1 MAGGSLCIKTVIAI
15 MHAWKFL
22 TLLRVI
28 YYCYSLTAITHNKK
42 SEVTDDKLEEYT
54 AYLKSLYKA
63 KTQAS
68 FSGDD
73 QWPPPV
79 TNKVFSLAMIKPEQ
93 VQRRNIDDHF
103 VRETITG
110 KIDDILQRKVP
121 ITLEE
126 IFGKGEQQKTK
137 GAPGGGESSTL
148 SENEQKKMLIEGA
161 PGCGKSTL
169 SLQICHEWIAGR
181 LLTEYNQVILVKL
194 REKTVQN
201 AKNIADLLPKRND
214 TMGQNAE
221 EEINARDG
229 EGVLFILDGWDELP
243 EKAPGRLIIQNI
255 LDCKK
260 LHKSSVV
267 ITSRPISS
275 MNLHKLVNTRIEI
288 LGFTKDELQKYFAEC
303 LGNDGVKVKELQQRI
318 KENPVV
324 EGSCYLPL
332 NASILVHL
340 FKCDGVLPLTQ
351 FGIFSALICN
361 CIFRHLKK
369 KNEQL
374 DIPGIKSLDKLP
386 TAIQRQ
392 LEHICEIAYKGVIED
407 QITFDLERNFNTLGL
422 LQGVESF
429 ASGMPSH
436 SYNFLHLSIQE
447 LLAAIHMATKLKPSE
462 QVAQFQE
469 LFGRARFSAVFRFYA
484 AKTKLKTRGM
494 DEIVIQVVRKCME
507 DNQATELTP
516 HSGVNFDQNSGGS
529 SLGHKPQPLLLSL
542 LHCLF
547 EAQDETLCQLVAKE
561 LKGELRSLAG
571 ISLNPADCL
580 SVGYFLTHCRQF
592 QVYLLQ
598 CSIDDDG
605 CKALFRKGQKYDL
618 QYLEYVGFGCCI

>member
-1 MAGGSLCIKTVIAI
+1 
-15 MHAWKFL
+15 MHYTL
-22 TLLRVI
+22 TDV
-28 YYCYSLTAITHNKK
+28 ADDKK
-42 SEVTDDKLEEYT
+42 SKVTDDKLKEFT
-54 AYLKSLYKA
+54 TYLKSLYKA

-68 FSGDD
+68 STDD
-73 QWPPPV
+73 DHWPPPV
-79 TNKVFSLAMIKPEQ
+79 TDKVFSLAMIMPEQ
-93 VQRRNIDDHF
+93 VQRRKIDDYF

-121 ITLEE
+121 ITLEQ
-126 IFGKGEQQKTK
+126 IFDKGER
-137 GAPGGGESSTL
+137 
-148 SENEQKKMLIEGA
+148 KKILIEGA

-181 LLTEYNQVILVKL
+181 LLQEYSQVILVKL
-194 REKTVQN
+194 REKAVQN
-201 AKNIADLLPKRND
+201 AKNVGDLLPKRDN

-221 EEINARDG
+221 KEIATRDG
-229 EGVLFILDGWDELP
+229 EGVLFIFDGWDELP
-243 EKAPGRLIIQNI
+243 KKAPGHSIIRDI

-260 LHKSSVV
+260 LHKSAVI

-275 MNLHKLVNTRIEI
+275 MNLHKLVDTRIEI
-288 LGFTKDELQKYFAEC
+288 LGFTKAELQKYFTEC
-303 LGNDGVKVKELQQRI
+303 LGDDHDKVKELQQKI
-318 KENPVV
+318 KQNPVV

-340 FKCDGVLPLTQ
+340 FKCDGVLPHTQ
-351 FGIFSALICN
+351 FDIFSALICN

-369 KNEQL
+369 KNEQF

-386 TAIQRQ
+386 PSIQSPFER
-392 LEHICEIAYKGVIED
+392 ICEIAYKGVIED
-407 QITFDLERNFNTLGL
+407 HITFDLERSFNTLGV

-447 LLAAIHMATKLKPSE
+447 LLAAIYMATKLEPSE

-469 LFGRARFSAVFRFYA
+469 LFGRARFSAVFQFYA

-494 DEIVIQVVRKCME
+494 DKIVIQVVQKCTQ
-507 DNQATELTP
+507 NKKTIELTP
-516 HSGVNFDQNSGGS
+516 RSSADSDQHSGSS

-547 EAQDETLCQLVAKE
+547 EAQDETLCQLVTKE
-561 LKGELRSLAG
+561 LRGELNLEG
-571 ISLNPADCL
+571 ISLNLADCL
-580 SVGYFLTHCRQF
+580 SLGYFLTYCKQF
-592 QVYLLQ
+592 RVHLAQS
-598 CSIDDDG
+598 SIGDDE
-605 CKALFRKGQKYDL
+605 CKVLFRKGQKYDL
-618 QYLEYVGFGCCI
+618 QYLE